1 MLAISDKTFR
11 DTPQS
16 EYIAWTSSIPI
27 SIPPTRW
34 MPWSLQ
40 SLLLSSVFSQENII
54 PRPNFYRPNTCAFG
68 PDVDDL
74 ACALTEGV

>member
-1 MLAISDKTFR
+1 
-11 DTPQS
+11 
-16 EYIAWTSSIPI
+16 
-27 SIPPTRW
+27 